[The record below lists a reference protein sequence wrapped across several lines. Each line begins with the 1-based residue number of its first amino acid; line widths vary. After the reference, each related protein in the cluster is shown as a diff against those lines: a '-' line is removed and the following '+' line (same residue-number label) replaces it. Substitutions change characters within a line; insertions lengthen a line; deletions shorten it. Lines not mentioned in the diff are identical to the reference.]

1 MSYPV
6 DYSTK
11 RYKHTYSK
19 KASQYYELSLT
30 KEEAERL
37 INIMP
42 DDSLKEFC
50 RLRYIEKLTLEKTA
64 EKINYSTRHTERIN
78 IYIKNYALKV
88 LLQAPQPNT
97 EALITI
103 KNLADKMLKGG

>member
-1 MSYPV
+1 MRSAPHNK
-6 DYSTK
+6 T
-11 RYKHTYSK
+11 TYSE

-42 DDSLKEFC
+42 DDILKEFC
-50 RLRYIEKLTLEKTA
+50 RLRFIEKLTLQETA
-64 EKINYSTRHTERIN
+64 EKIHYSLRHAERIN
-78 IYIKNYALKV
+78 VYIKNYALKV

-103 KNLADKMLKGG
+103 KNLADKMLKGGV

>member
-1 MSYPV
+1 MNYN
-6 DYSTK
+6 TL
-11 RYKHTYSK
+11 YKDKLSN
-19 KASQYYELSLT
+19 YYELALT

-42 DDSLKEFC
+42 DDNLKEFC
-50 RLRYIEKLTLEKTA
+50 RLRFIEKLTLPKTA
-64 EKINYSTRHTERIN
+64 EKINYSVRQAERMN
-78 IYIKNYALKV
+78 TAVKNYALKV

-103 KNLADKMLKGG
+103 KNLADKMLKG

>member
-1 MSYPV
+1 M
-6 DYSTK
+6 DH
-11 RYKHTYSK
+11 YKLTYSK

-37 INIMP
+37 VKIMP
-42 DDSLKEFC
+42 DDVLKEFC

-64 EKINYSTRHTERIN
+64 EKMYYSKRQAERMN
-78 IYIKNYALKV
+78 TNVKNCALKV

-103 KNLADKMLKGG
+103 KSLADKMLNAECKG